1 MKIEFNITYFFKI
14 NWILERKN
22 SLIVIKPHCLLF
34 DPNMNQL
41 FLLQGFVILVFFF
54 NKKLFFTLD
63 YNILPKAFL
72 KTYYN
77 NYQFNYIQQFNHLH
91 F

>member
-1 MKIEFNITYFFKI
+1 MVSRNSIKIGFNIAYFLKI

-22 SLIVIKPHCLLF
+22 SLIVIKAHCLLF

-41 FLLQGFVILVFFF
+41 FLLKGFVILVFFF
-54 NKKLFFTLD
+54 NKKSFFTLD
-63 YNILPKAFL
+63 YNILPKEFL

-77 NYQFNYIQQFNHLH
+77 NY
-91 F
+91 